1 MSDGQESLFSIV
13 DSLIDVCG
21 RVHQYLLNF
30 IRTNFVPRDVSGV
43 VLVPFETTCIVRL
56 HLDLEYVHRAYMS
69 TRNYT
74 PWPRVS
80 TGQEE
85 VDGNH
90 APRGVFSRLEA
101 MILIAGL
108 EIPTRVILQRLACA
122 IKIVPQVS
130 RLQDGSR
137 KIVNISEVI
146 GIEVD
151 HIAVRDIFH
160 FRRIGGITLPPGI
173 FDEVSDVNMQHSL
186 TVVARKRSEA
196 LPSRERK

>member
-1 MSDGQESLFSIV
+1 
-13 DSLIDVCG
+13 
-21 RVHQYLLNF
+21 
-30 IRTNFVPRDVSGV
+30 
-43 VLVPFETTCIVRL
+43 
-56 HLDLEYVHRAYMS
+56 MS

-108 EIPTRVILQRLACA
+108 EIPTRVILQRFASA
-122 IKIVPQVS
+122 IKIVVQVS

-151 HIAVRDIFH
+151 LIIVSDIFH
-160 FRRIGGITLPPGI
+160 IHRIGVTAEGKVQGRFEWSGETPSILERLRISGITLPPGI
-173 FDEVSDVNMQHSL
+173 FDEVSDVNM
-186 TVVARKRSEA
+186 
-196 LPSRERK
+196 